1 MQSSCCCLSC
11 ATVEVLH
18 LSVLI
23 MPLVQKMCE
32 GVLANSADIGFFALP
47 DVALPCPA
55 QPTLPQH
62 VVWGCCL
69 RICSCSACL
78 VRPNPWHA
86 CLQAYAVTTE
96 CIQHVLQR
104 EFSSRHMLVLSVSF
118 SLPALL
124 LFSTV
129 SDPRQ
134 AHEQIYASS
143 DFDPITWLANCP
155 ADPQQV
161 LRLHLRMRRNMQ
173 RRPEETYSRLHTQ
186 VHICV

>member
-55 QPTLPQH
+55 LPSFPQH

-78 VRPNPWHA
+78 IRPNPWHA

-124 LFSTV
+124 LFPTV

-143 DFDPITWLANCP
+143 EEPIQSLGLPT
-155 ADPQQV
+155 V
-161 LRLHLRMRRNMQ
+161 LQ
-173 RRPEETYSRLHTQ
+173 TYNRCCAS
-186 VHICV
+186 I